1 MLYRILL
8 FLHVLGAILWFG
20 GGVLFQLRTERAT
33 ISYERARVASLIDDG
48 NFLGK
53 AYFGPVTLL
62 VLVTGVS
69 LVFVGD
75 WGFDRLFVL
84 GGLTGFLSSAVIG
97 FALIEPTTKRLSD
110 EFAAATS
117 KSSGGSGGDAGVTSA
132 LKRLRKIGRVDTIIM
147 LTVVFLMTV
156 KPGL

>member
-20 GGVLFQLRTERAT
+20 GGVVFQLRTERAA
-33 ISYERARVASLIDDG
+33 ISYDRARVASLVDDG
-48 NFLGK
+48 DFLGK

-84 GGLTGFLSSAVIG
+84 GGLAGFLSSAVVG
-97 FALIEPTTKRLSD
+97 FAFIEPTTKRLSHAFD
-110 EFAAATS
+110 AATS
-117 KSSGGSGGDAGVTSA
+117 ETRDSSGDDAGVTSA
-132 LKRLRKIGRVDTIIM
+132 LDRLRKIGRVDSVIM

-156 KPGL
+156 KPGS